1 MTIPAPD
8 IHASYAGLMVASV
21 VLLLAFP
28 TTKHFTRSRDRGRYY
43 TVQAVTALCAAIGAK
58 LGVLFGDAL
67 WPLHPFDDWSAL
79 LVSGRSIAGALLFG
93 FVAVEAAKPL
103 LRYDLPPND
112 RFAVALPFSIG
123 LGRLGCLVA
132 GCCRGAPYDGPLA
145 VAYDDGVLRHP
156 AQLYEALFQ
165 LAAGYVLLVLWRRQI
180 LFGRLFALY
189 LAAYGA
195 FRFAT
200 EFIRDTAKPYGG
212 LSAYQL
218 MAIGMMAAGGA
229 AIYLRSRRQ
238 PLSWNRWRQ
247 PKGAVT

>member
-1 MTIPAPD
+1 MITTAPD
-8 IHASYAGLMVASV
+8 IHVSYAGLMIASV

-28 TTKHFTRSRDRGRYY
+28 TTKHFTNPHDRSRYY
-43 TVQAVTALCAAIGAK
+43 TMQAITALAAAAGAK

-67 WPLHPFDDWSAL
+67 WPLYPFHHWEEL
-79 LVSGRSIAGALLFG
+79 LASGRSIAGALLFG
-93 FVAVEAAKPL
+93 FIAVEIAKPL
-103 LRYDLPPND
+103 MRYDLPPND

-123 LGRLGCLVA
+123 LGRIGCLVA
-132 GCCRGAPYDGPLA
+132 GCCRGTPYDGPLA
-145 VAYDDGVLRHP
+145 VAYEDGVLRHP
-156 AQLYEALFQ
+156 TQLYEAVFQ
-165 LAAGYVLLVLWRRQI
+165 LVAGYVLLRLWRRNI

-189 LAAYGA
+189 LAAYGV

-218 MAIGMMAAGGA
+218 MALAMIVAGGA

-238 PLSWNRWRQ
+238 PESWNRWKPAQ
-247 PKGAVT
+247 GAVT